1 MNSYRKVRLTD
12 HRSANCC
19 VRVYE
24 NGDICFQS
32 YATDVLY
39 YVNATGFLYCTGT
52 YSQTTR
58 KQIGWFLKEYFPNFS
73 YHDAKAAY
81 ESDCKINVNVATF
94 LSLVP
99 LTPSEKN
106 LRLNAHAGC
115 TLEPIDFNV

>member
-1 MNSYRKVRLTD
+1 MNNYRRVRLTD
-12 HRSANCC
+12 HRSANCS
-19 VRVYE
+19 VRMFD

-39 YVNATGFLYCTGT
+39 YVHSTGFLYCTGT

-58 KQIGWFLKEYFPNFS
+58 RQIGWFLREYFPNFS

-81 ESDCKINVNVATF
+81 ESDCKISVNVTTF

-99 LTPSEKN
+99 LTPSERD
-106 LRLNAHAGC
+106 LMHSAHSGC
-115 TLEPIDFNV
+115 SLYPIDFKV